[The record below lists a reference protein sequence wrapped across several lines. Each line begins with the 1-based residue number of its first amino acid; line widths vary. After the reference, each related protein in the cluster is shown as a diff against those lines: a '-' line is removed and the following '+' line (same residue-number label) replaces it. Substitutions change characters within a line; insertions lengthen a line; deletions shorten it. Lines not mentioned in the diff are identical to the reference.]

1 MFYLV
6 IPRSYRPRCSNRE
19 AIMSEDRVGGS
30 VRALSIA
37 VLLAFACGGDE
48 LGPDGPTATKQVSV
62 VDNRFNPSANIVQPG
77 DTVTWTWGGNNLHNV
92 TFDDAMVGNST
103 TQTSG
108 TFTKAF
114 AGAGEFTYYCTV
126 HGQSVMS
133 GRVVVGEASS
143 GSNGT
148 SY

>member
-1 MFYLV
+1 
-6 IPRSYRPRCSNRE
+6 
-19 AIMSEDRVGGS
+19 MSKYKRIHGTSKNVRRVG
-30 VRALSIA
+30 RIDIP
-37 VLLAFACGGDE
+37 GG
-48 LGPDGPTATKQVSV
+48 GQVSV

-77 DTVTWTWGGNNLHNV
+77 DTVTWTWGGDNLHNV
-92 TFDDAMVGNST
+92 TFDDAMIGNST

-114 AGAGEFTYYCTV
+114 AAVGEFTYYCAV
-126 HGQSVMS
+126 HGKSVMS